1 MEGTVRSIET
11 SAPPAEAF
19 AVAAD
24 VESYTDWASAVKE
37 VEVLETDEDD
47 RAIRVRFVV
56 DGMIKRIQYVLQY
69 EYEPPNLMTWTAEPG
84 PDIEEMQGS
93 YEFNELEDGATEI
106 VYSLAVA
113 PAFSVPGF
121 LRKQAEKQ
129 IVTTA
134 LRDLKRRVEE
144 LAGVE

>member
-11 SAPPAEAF
+11 SARPDDAF
-19 AVAAD
+19 AVAVD
-24 VESYTDWASAVKE
+24 VENYPSWASAVKE
-37 VEVLETDEDD
+37 VEVLETDDEG
-47 RAIRVRFVV
+47 RGVRVRFVV

-69 EYEPPNLMTWTAEPG
+69 EFEPPERMTWSAEPG
-84 PDIEEMQGS
+84 PDIEQMQGS
-93 YEFNELEDGATEI
+93 YEFRQLEDGGTEI

-144 LAGVE
+144 LAEVD